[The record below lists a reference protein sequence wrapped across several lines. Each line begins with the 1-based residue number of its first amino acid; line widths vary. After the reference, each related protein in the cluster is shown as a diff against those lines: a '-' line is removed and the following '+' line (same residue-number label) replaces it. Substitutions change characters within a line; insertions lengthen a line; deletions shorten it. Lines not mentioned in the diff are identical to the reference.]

1 MPTRRRSARD
11 RARRELGQN
20 FLVDRSAARGLVDLL
35 DPTPAPVVELGAGRG
50 ALTRELVHSGRD
62 ITAVELDP
70 RWADVLRGSFPQ
82 VRVVR
87 CDMLDFRF
95 PAAEHVVIGNLP
107 FGITTAVTRR
117 LLAERSWSQAVLLV
131 QWDVARKRAGG
142 GSQLNA
148 QWAPWYE
155 FRLHGRVPRALVPP
169 GARGRRRRPGGAAPT
184 APAAAVPRRQRYQR
198 FVEAVFT
205 GRGRGLA
212 EVVRAVTGCRV
223 RGLPALPRDLPVEDW
238 PRLYVETR

>member
-20 FLVDRSAARGLVDLL
+20 FLVDRGVARRLVGLLE
-35 DPTPAPVVELGAGRG
+35 PAPVPIVELGAGRG
-50 ALTRELVHSGRD
+50 AITRHLVHSGRRV
-62 ITAVELDP
+62 TAVELDP
-70 RWADVLRGSFPQ
+70 RWADALRVAYPQ
-82 VRVVR
+82 VSVVR

-95 PAAEHVVIGNLP
+95 PAAPHSVIGNLP
-107 FGITTAVTRR
+107 FGITTSMTRR
-117 LLAERSWSQAVLLV
+117 LLDERSWSEAVLLV
-131 QWDVARKRAGG
+131 QWDVARKRAAG

-155 FRLHGRVPRALVPP
+155 FGLCGRVPARSFRPVPAVDGGILKLQRRADPLVPW
-169 GARGRRRRPGGAAPT
+169 REK
-184 APAAAVPRRQRYQR
+184 QRYQR

-212 EVVRAVTGCRV
+212 EIVRNVTGRRV
-223 RGLPALPRDLPVEDW
+223 PNLPALPKDLPVEAW
-238 PRLYVETR
+238 ARLYAGTS